1 MTVELNEATERLVLA
16 EIERGNF
23 SSVEEVVSQAVASLS
38 EKASA
43 GSAGAGLRRKGLYEL
58 LTAAP
63 FAGSELNC
71 ERQLDYPRALDL

>member
-1 MTVELNEATERLVLA
+1 MTVELNEETERLVLA

-43 GSAGAGLRRKGLYEL
+43 GAGRPRRKGLYEL